1 MSKKD
6 LIIQF
11 GRSGHKQADL
21 LQAIASG
28 EKEFE
33 GVKVSDMQGLCDSI
47 IGSFVAGVSRDLPIC
62 GDVLSNSLE
71 FPREEE

>member
-11 GRSGHKQADL
+11 GRSGHKQAEL
-21 LQAIASG
+21 LRAIVSG

-33 GVKVSDMQGLCDSI
+33 GVKVSDIQGLRDSFASLFAAS
-47 IGSFVAGVSRDLPIC
+47 IGRNFPIRS
-62 GDVLSNSLE
+62 DVLSNSLE
-71 FPREEE
+71 GRNE